1 MKLVFN
7 IVLKRICFTVVTLK
21 VVPFLRVTL
30 GSKEEAQKGEMS
42 SLGRMHV
49 NLKGAFETF
58 LVLGQN
64 AFSERTTII

>member
-7 IVLKRICFTVVTLK
+7 IVLKRICCTVVTLK
-21 VVPFLRVTL
+21 VVSFLRVTL

-64 AFSERTTII
+64 AFLERTTII

>member
-7 IVLKRICFTVVTLK
+7 IVLKRICFTVVTLE

-30 GSKEEAQKGEMS
+30 GSKEEAQKGKMS

-64 AFSERTTII
+64 DFSKRTTII